1 MTVIV
6 SLLAISAA
14 WIAWILA
21 APMLRRR
28 RRRRLGQQP
37 VPPGWE
43 AVLQRRLPIYRRLPL
58 PLRQRLFG
66 LVQVFLAE
74 KPIIGCAGLQVT
86 DEMRLSIAAQACVL
100 LLNRDISDYD
110 GLAAILVYPGGFVS
124 RHGYRNEAGLHVEE
138 VRSLSGES
146 WNSGKVVLSWQDVTG
161 GARDACD
168 GNNVVYHEF
177 AHQLD
182 QAGGAANGAPPLAGE
197 DARRRWA
204 EVWSRAYEE
213 MHQHLQHDHRAVL
226 RADAG
231 DSPAEFFAVATE
243 FFFEAPQR
251 LREAFPAVYQQ
262 LRLFYR
268 IDPMAWF

>member
-21 APMLRRR
+21 APLLRRR

-37 VPPGWE
+37 VAPGWE
-43 AVLQRRLPIYRRLPL
+43 AVLQRQLPIYRRLPL

-110 GLAAILVYPGGFVS
+110 GLAAVLVYPGGFVS
-124 RHGYRNEAGLHVEE
+124 RHGYRNEAGLQVEE

-146 WNSGKVVLSWQDVTG
+146 WDSGKVVLSWQDVTG

-182 QAGGAANGAPPLAGE
+182 QTDGAANGAPPLAGE

-213 MHQHLQHDHRAVL
+213 MHLHSQHGHYAVL

-251 LREAFPAVYQQ
+251 LREAFPGVYQQ

-268 IDPMAWF
+268 VDPMAWF